1 MDRKSNHLSST
12 EILQSLMTGRWRT
25 LGGQLPE
32 AVLGL
37 RGATL
42 NNRVFMTGKNI
53 RHSNRDRLQ
62 VPGG

>member
-1 MDRKSNHLSST
+1 MDGGNQHLSST
-12 EILQSLMTGRWRT
+12 EILKSLMAGRWRT

-42 NNRVFMTGKNI
+42 NNQVFMTGKFEKMALYYI
-53 RHSNRDRLQ
+53 
-62 VPGG
+62 